1 MSLRTPVL
9 VLALALIAASTSLA
23 QTDASATPPADFN
36 ERMNTALQAENNH
49 DYETAYKLYKQLV
62 ADSPPNRELLMQSA
76 IAARGAG
83 HAEEALAL
91 YQQAIKI
98 GEPSNKHEAMVVIP
112 VYAALGRW
120 DEFDKARLTLRA
132 AALADP
138 TIFSGRGY
146 LIEEF
151 KAGTRE
157 FRVIEYPAL
166 HGHFNT
172 RYRFLVASE
181 STPDFTPYYDLE
193 SDDGDQA
200 FFQKDHPDLA
210 QKGER
215 MFSLDSYP
223 KAGSQA
229 LMGFFEGEPS
239 YEKIRAIVSA
249 KAESKPAAINTPAQP
264 PAAAPPK

>member
-1 MSLRTPVL
+1 
-9 VLALALIAASTSLA
+9 
-23 QTDASATPPADFN
+23 
-36 ERMNTALQAENNH
+36 MNTALNAENNH

-62 ADSPPNRELLMQSA
+62 ADFPPERELLMQSA

-83 HAEEALAL
+83 HPDEALAL
-91 YQQAIKI
+91 YNQAIKI

-112 VYAALGRW
+112 IYAALGCW

-151 KAGTRE
+151 KASTRE

-181 STPDFTPYYDLE
+181 SSPDFTPYYDLE

-200 FFQKDHPDLA
+200 FFKKDHPDLA
-210 QKGER
+210 KKGER
-215 MFSLDSYP
+215 LFSLDSYP
-223 KAGSQA
+223 KPAAQA
-229 LMGFFEGEPS
+229 LMGFFNGEPP
-239 YEKIRAIVSA
+239 YEKIRATV
-249 KAESKPAAINTPAQP
+249 AADP
-264 PAAAPPK
+264 PPKPDQDPRPK